1 MDKQE
6 ENKRPFPPRT
16 SMDKVENVKALIPT
30 YEKRLEV
37 FINKSK
43 GELGEIDFITKEV
56 RFVSLWQEPINQ
68 YTIGIKWD
76 LFLKNLNLYEQFLK
90 EQYQKFTEPVVQTRD
105 RYSSNDQ
112 RLYALSILC
121 PDFIKSLSKL
131 SKKQSG
137 ELISIITNANPDDC
151 YKKLITGKELKV
163 DGEFKDK
170 IKQFKSD
177 IEK

>member
-56 RFVSLWQEPINQ
+56 RFVSLWQDPINQ
-68 YTIGIKWD
+68 YTVGIKWD
-76 LFLKNLNLYEQFLK
+76 LFLKNYVLSKEQF
-90 EQYQKFTEPVVQTRD
+90 FSGVQ
-105 RYSSNDQ
+105 
-112 RLYALSILC
+112 ALLEIF
-121 PDFIKSLSKL
+121 PR
-131 SKKQSG
+131 
-137 ELISIITNANPDDC
+137 
-151 YKKLITGKELKV
+151 GKIV
-163 DGEFKDK
+163 
-170 IKQFKSD
+170 
-177 IEK
+177 